1 MKPLPASFVIYF
13 LISPE
18 RFKNWRNYHILGGN
32 MERKRFYRLLL
43 PVVIVLAF
51 LYILGLVGVVPFTVS
66 YYITIVFII
75 LFLFLR
81 WEARF
86 GRN

>member
-1 MKPLPASFVIYF
+1 
-13 LISPE
+13 
-18 RFKNWRNYHILGGN
+18 

-51 LYILGLVGVVPFTVS
+51 LYTLGLVGVVPFTVS
-66 YYITIVFII
+66 YYITIFFII

>member
-1 MKPLPASFVIYF
+1 
-13 LISPE
+13 
-18 RFKNWRNYHILGGN
+18 

-43 PVVIVLAF
+43 PVVIVLGF
-51 LYILGLVGVVPFTVS
+51 LYTLGLVGVVPFTVS

-86 GRN
+86 GGN

>member
-1 MKPLPASFVIYF
+1 
-13 LISPE
+13 
-18 RFKNWRNYHILGGN
+18 

-43 PVVIVLAF
+43 PVVIVLTF
-51 LYILGLVGVVPFTVS
+51 LYTLGLVGVVPFTVS